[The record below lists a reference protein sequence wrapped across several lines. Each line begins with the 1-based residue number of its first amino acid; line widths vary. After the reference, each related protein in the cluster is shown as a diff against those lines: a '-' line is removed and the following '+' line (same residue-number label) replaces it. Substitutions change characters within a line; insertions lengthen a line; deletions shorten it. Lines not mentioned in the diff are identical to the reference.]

1 MGGAKIQGCEA
12 GGLGRYVSQV
22 EGTLA
27 DLTQRDAVARVWA
40 KDPSLWKSDPDHQ
53 KIIRN
58 SLGWLT
64 VASTVRQHASGLAR
78 FAVEVGQAGFRHV
91 LLLGMGGSSL
101 CPDVLRQ
108 TFGEAARFPRLGV
121 LDTTDPASVQA
132 IERSLDLPHTLFIVA
147 SKSGTTPEITAFYQ
161 YFFERVRTL
170 GRERAGDQF
179 VAITD
184 AGTALER
191 TGAEATFRHVFL
203 NPPDIGGR
211 YSALSF
217 FGMVPAT
224 LMGVDVLR
232 LLDRADRMAQA
243 CRPGV
248 PPKENPGLC
257 LGAILGALAK
267 AGRDKLT
274 FVCSPEIASFGY
286 WVEQLVAESTGK
298 DGTGILPVEGEVL
311 GEPGVYGD
319 DRVFVFLRLHDSRD
333 RELDDKVNALRQAG
347 NPVVTIGLEDLYDLG
362 AEFFRWE
369 FATAVAGAV
378 MGVNPFDQPNVQ
390 ESKDNTKRL
399 LAEFKA
405 NGRLPEGEPIFS
417 DGPIRLYGDAASAA
431 ALTDAKNMT
440 DVLRAHLARIRPR
453 DYVALTAYL
462 QSTPAITEAL
472 GAIRLHVR
480 DHFKVATTVG
490 YGPRFL
496 HSTGQLHKGGGD
508 NGIFLQFTA
517 DDPVDLLIP
526 GEPHSFGVM
535 KAAQA
540 LGDLQ
545 SLQSRKRRALR
556 VHISGSIEAGLRRV
570 LEAVKETRQNRR
582 DTDSGSR

>member
-1 MGGAKIQGCEA
+1 MASLNLQGAQV
-12 GGLGRYVSQV
+12 GGLGPYASGV
-22 EGTLA
+22 EATLA
-27 DLTQRDAVARVWA
+27 DLAQRDAAARIWA
-40 KDPSLWKSDPDHQ
+40 KDPALWKADPDHQ

-64 VASTVRQHASGLAR
+64 VTTTIRQHAANLAG
-78 FAVEVGQAGFRHV
+78 FAVEVGQAGFTHV

-101 CPDVLRQ
+101 CPDVLRL
-108 TFGEAARFPRLGV
+108 TFGGAAGFPTLAV

-132 IERSLDLPHTLFIVA
+132 FEQAVNLPRTLFIVA
-147 SKSGTTPEITAFYQ
+147 SKSGTTPEITAFSQ
-161 YFFERVRTL
+161 YFFAKVRAQR
-170 GRERAGDQF
+170 GERAGEQF
-179 VAITD
+179 IAITD
-184 AGTALER
+184 AGTPLER
-191 TGAEATFRHVFL
+191 TGAEAKFRRVFL

-224 LMGVDVLR
+224 LMGLDVLR
-232 LLDRADRMAQA
+232 LLERAERMAQA
-243 CRPGV
+243 CRPGA
-248 PPKENPGLC
+248 PPRENPGVW
-257 LGAILGALAK
+257 LGAILGALAR

-274 FVCSPEIASFGY
+274 FICSPAIASFGY
-286 WVEQLVAESTGK
+286 WVEQLIAESTGK
-298 DGTGILPVEGEVL
+298 DGTGILPVEGEAL
-311 GEPGVYGD
+311 GDPGVYGD
-319 DRVFVFLRLHDSRD
+319 DRVFVYLRLHDSKD
-333 RELDDKVNALRQAG
+333 RELDGKVNVLERAG
-347 NPVVTIGLEDLYDLG
+347 HPVVTIGLQDLFDVG

-399 LAEFKA
+399 LTEFKA
-405 NGRLPEGEPIFS
+405 KGRLPEGEPIFRE
-417 DGPIRLYGDAASAA
+417 GPVRLYGDAASGRAVQGA
-431 ALTDAKNMT
+431 RMLGDA
-440 DVLRAHLARIRPR
+440 LRAHLARIRPH

-462 QSTPAITEAL
+462 QATPAHAEAL
-472 GAIRLHVR
+472 AAIRFHVR
-480 DHFKVATTVG
+480 DRFRVATTLG

-508 NGIFLQFTA
+508 NGVFLQFTA
-517 DDPVDLLIP
+517 DDPMDLPIP

-545 SLQSRKRRALR
+545 SLQKRGRRALR
-556 VHISGSIEAGLRRV
+556 IHTSGDVEAGLRRV
-570 LEAVKETRQNRR
+570 LEAVREVR
-582 DTDSGSR
+582 